1 MEDSCVPQA
10 TKRLLSIDELSHF
23 IGISKGTLY
32 NWVSQRKIPFV
43 KCNGLLRFDV
53 EKYKRNRKEKATG
66 STVNRELACL
76 RIVFN
81 KAMEWG
87 KVHDNPVRKVKYFP
101 ENKRRLR
108 YLTKEEIKA
117 LYNASADHL
126 RPILIV
132 ALNTGMRK
140 SEILNLKWEDIDF
153 RQKMIYILN
162 TKNNEKREIPMNQ
175 VVFDTLPKIRKH
187 PDSSYIFYNRDGKPY
202 GDIKKSFFFCAK
214 TSRNKKL

>member
-1 MEDSCVPQA
+1 M
-10 TKRLLSIDELSHF
+10 
-23 IGISKGTLY
+23 
-32 NWVSQRKIPFV
+32 
-43 KCNGLLRFDV
+43 
-53 EKYKRNRKEKATG
+53 
-66 STVNRELACL
+66 
-76 RIVFN
+76 FN

-202 GDIKKSFFFCAK
+202 GDIKKAFSSARKRAGIKNFRFHDLRHTF
-214 TSRNKKL
+214 TSHLVMAGVDLNTVKELL